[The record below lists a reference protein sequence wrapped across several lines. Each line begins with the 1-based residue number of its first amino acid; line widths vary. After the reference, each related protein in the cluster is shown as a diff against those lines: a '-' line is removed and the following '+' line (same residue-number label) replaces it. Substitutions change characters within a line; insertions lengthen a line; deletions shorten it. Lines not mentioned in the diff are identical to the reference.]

1 MILKEILMSDLKTA
15 MKSKDTVMKNVVT
28 MLRSE
33 IKQYEVDNRVELGND
48 EIIDIITKQIKQI
61 QGAIEDF
68 KKGDRA
74 DLVEEAELEIK
85 LLSKYLPEPLSDDE
99 LQDLVKATIE
109 EQNAST
115 MKDMGKVMGILSQ
128 KTKGRADGRR
138 ISELVR
144 AALK

>member
-28 MLRSE
+28 MLRAE

-68 KKGDRA
+68 KKGDRT